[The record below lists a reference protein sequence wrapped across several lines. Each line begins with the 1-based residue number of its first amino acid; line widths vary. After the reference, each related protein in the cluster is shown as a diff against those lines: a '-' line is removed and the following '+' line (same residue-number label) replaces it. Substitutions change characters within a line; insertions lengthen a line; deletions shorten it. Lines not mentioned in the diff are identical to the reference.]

1 MSKKQQQAPA
11 DQPKKKAGRPTKEQK
26 AKMEAALAKLD
37 EQQNKKISVLL
48 DEVENNNSIVAQV
61 IRAEA
66 QKIVEQ
72 KAEEIRQEITKV
84 RRVLRR
90 DRVYKK
96 FSCQELIAI
105 FNGWFTLTYAFSI
118 QNDELSPNGEPI
130 ETDFYICSQDV
141 SQMDVNKRPPVNLAI
156 QREFGKTVYGFAI
169 IAPATAF

>member
-1 MSKKQQQAPA
+1 MSKKKQEQAPVEEQ
-11 DQPKKKAGRPTKEQK
+11 QPKKKAGRPTKEQK

-37 EQQNKKISVLL
+37 EQVADDGDLIGRAIKK
-48 DEVENNNSIVAQV
+48 
-61 IRAEA
+61 EA

-72 KAEEIRQEITKV
+72 KAEEVRQEITNV
-84 RRVLRR
+84 RRGRPR
-90 DRVYKK
+90 DRVYRK

>member
-1 MSKKQQQAPA
+1 MSKKNQEPA
-11 DQPKKKAGRPTKEQK
+11 AAEEQQPKKSGRPNKRQQ
-26 AKMEAALAKLD
+26 ANMEAALAQLE
-37 EQQNKKISVLL
+37 EQ
-48 DEVENNNSIVAQV
+48 VADDGDLIGRA
-61 IRAEA
+61 IRKEA

-72 KAEEIRQEITKV
+72 KADEISKELNKV
-84 RRVLRR
+84 RRWKPSE
-90 DRVYKK
+90 RVYRK

-118 QNDELSPNGEPI
+118 QSDELSPKGEPI